1 MMRAVPVLVLLI
13 TLIGPV
19 VSLFCG
25 QDNCYDLLGVKRN
38 TTKTEIRRVFRR
50 ISSELHPDKR
60 PDDADAAER
69 FRKIGTAYETLTDD
83 AKRAK
88 YDDFLDNPGKYWQY
102 LVENTK
108 EVYAPKSNV
117 LFVVTLLLGI
127 ATLIHWLNMN
137 YSYNDTIR
145 RMKDSQEFKREVTRL
160 MKSKV
165 AATREEAEAMINVDI
180 VGLEKP
186 DWRNLI
192 IFSMFR
198 LPRKLANYL
207 MWNVKWFVQ
216 YKIRKVDYSEEDKLY
231 LIRKNMSISD
241 EEWPVVSQKDKKTYL
256 EEELW
261 DKEKCDDYLRM
272 KRIELNRLG
281 KGKKKKKHTPVPYSE
296 VEDVSISD

>member
-1 MMRAVPVLVLLI
+1 MRTVSVFVLL
-13 TLIGPV
+13 LALVGP
-19 VSLFCG
+19 SLALFCG

-38 TTKTEIRRVFRR
+38 VTKTEIRRVFRR
-50 ISSELHPDKR
+50 LSSELHPDKR
-60 PDDADAAER
+60 PDDAKAAER

-102 LVENTK
+102 LVQNTK

-117 LFVVTLLLGI
+117 LVVITLLLGI
-127 ATLIHWLNMN
+127 ATLLHWLKMN
-137 YSYNDTIR
+137 NSYNETIN
-145 RMKDSQEFKREVTRL
+145 RMKGSPEFKREVTRL
-160 MKSKV
+160 VKSKV
-165 AATREEAEAMINVDI
+165 ASTPEEAESMINMDI

-192 IFSMFR
+192 IFKMLR
-198 LPRKLANYL
+198 LPRKLSSYV

-216 YKIRKVDYSEEDKLY
+216 YKIRKVDYSEEDKFY
-231 LIRKNMSISD
+231 LIKKNMSTSD
-241 EEWPVVSQKDKKTYL
+241 EEWAATSDKDKKTFL
-256 EEELW
+256 EEDLW

-272 KRIELNRLG
+272 KRIALNRLG

-296 VEDVSISD
+296 AEEVSMSD